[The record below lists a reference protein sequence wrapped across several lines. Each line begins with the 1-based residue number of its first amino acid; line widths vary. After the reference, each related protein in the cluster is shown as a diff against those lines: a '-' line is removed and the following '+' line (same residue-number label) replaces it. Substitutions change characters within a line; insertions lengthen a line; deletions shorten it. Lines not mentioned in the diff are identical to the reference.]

1 MSLLH
6 LPIIKDDEE
15 RGLKSCCP
23 LMFLKIF
30 TSSHFVHMISIKSST
45 KELKVLQISCFCRYC
60 IFHIIRETSER
71 YPGFPPLIVSPA
83 KQTSTSPDLSFCYFQ
98 FYLLSSEKNK
108 NAPTQIC
115 PVAYSYFKSHRRLHL
130 IPVSFNMI
138 KIIDILWQPSNTRV
152 YL

>member
-1 MSLLH
+1 
-6 LPIIKDDEE
+6 
-15 RGLKSCCP
+15 
-23 LMFLKIF
+23 
-30 TSSHFVHMISIKSST
+30 MISIKSST

-98 FYLLSSEKNK
+98 FYLLSSEKQKHTN
-108 NAPTQIC
+108 PDLPCSLFIG
-115 PVAYSYFKSHRRLHL
+115 HRRLHL

-138 KIIDILWQPSNTRV
+138 KIIDILWQTTKYQSLLVGFPNWHISGCHIQEQVGWGTWQEFICKDIWDFFPW
-152 YL
+152 